1 MNIIFANLLAL
12 VISLQSP
19 FSESTGTVPPDSNWH
34 ELHLAHGN
42 SFMLN
47 HVPGAPLYNHRLI
60 DNPLLPFHVFLDPYP
75 VTEDVRVDYRA
86 ARNLYGL

>member
-47 HVPGAPLYNHRLI
+47 HIPGAPLYNHRLI
-60 DNPLLPFHVFLDPYP
+60 YNPLLPFHVFLDPYP

-86 ARNLYGL
+86 AHNL